1 MRRAHHDLEAW
12 REALGLVKAVYSAT
26 SVFPRNEQFCPTG
39 QMRRAVAP

>member
-12 REALGLVKAVYSAT
+12 REALGLVKAIYSAT
-26 SVFPRNEQFCPTG
+26 SVFPRNEQFCLTG